1 MMKYSDWLRATGRA
15 RGRESSNEYL
25 RYKGREA
32 WQETGPARVTYQ
44 TEKRQKQ
51 EEQAQQEKR
60 SAAARK
66 GWETRRRKAQE
77 QEERRARRSAAA
89 RKGWQTR
96 RENRAGY
103 EEMIEDFAP
112 SEYYAA
118 NGGTNS
124 DEAAQNIE
132 STIGGLL
139 AMGYTR
145 QQLGA
150 AFNAM
155 EELGDTLP
163 RSCVYYYTGRNR
175 RALNDWLDRFTKQ
188 VTGGRYS
195 DFEEVRN
202 DTSGFNLYDEDM
214 SRERSAAEEMLDTA
228 ARVASNAE
236 TEGGFVEMPTAG
248 PDDDILSLFN

>member
-1 MMKYSDWLRATGRA
+1 MMNYSDWLRATGRA

-51 EEQAQQEKR
+51 EEQARQEKR

-155 EELGDTLP
+155 EELGDTIP

-228 ARVASNAE
+228 ARVSNADN
-236 TEGGFVEMPTAG
+236 EGGFVEMPAAG
-248 PDDDILSLFN
+248 PDDDILSFFN

>member
-1 MMKYSDWLRATGRA
+1 MMKYIDWLWVTGRA

-32 WQETGPARVTYQ
+32 WKETGSARVTYQ

-51 EEQAQQEKR
+51 EEQTRKEKR

-139 AMGYTR
+139 SMGYTR

-228 ARVASNAE
+228 ARVSNADN
-236 TEGGFVEMPTAG
+236 EGGFVEMPTAV
-248 PDDDILSLFN
+248 PDDDILSFFN

>member
-1 MMKYSDWLRATGRA
+1 MMNYSDWLRATGRA

-32 WQETGPARVTYQ
+32 WKETGAARITYQ

-51 EEQAQQEKR
+51 EEQTRKEKR

-96 RENRAGY
+96 IENRAGY
-103 EEMIEDFAP
+103 DSMINEFAP
-112 SEYYAA
+112 SEKYTAD
-118 NGGTNS
+118 GGYNS
-124 DEAAQNIE
+124 DESTQKIE

-150 AFNAM
+150 AYNRM
-155 EELGDTLP
+155 VELRDVVP
-163 RSCVYYYTGRNR
+163 HAWVFYYKGENR
-175 RALNDWLDRFTKQ
+175 RLLDDWLDRFVSQ
-188 VTGGRYS
+188 VTNGKFD
-195 DFEEVRN
+195 DFEDVQN
-202 DTSGFNLYDEDM
+202 DASGFNLYDEDM
-214 SRERSAAEEMLDTA
+214 SKEKSAFDEMLETA
-228 ARVASNAE
+228 SYVTERHE
-236 TEGGFVEMPTAG
+236 DEGGIAEMPDNG
-248 PDDDILSLFN
+248 QNEELPFY